1 MIKAVIFDMDGTLH
15 DTETVFH
22 AAWRKAAAIWD
33 VPDIETTLAD
43 CTGRNMAG
51 IEKYWCAKYETPS
64 YADFF
69 EARHRFFEEMTAD
82 GIPVK
87 EGAMEL
93 LCYLRDHGYKLAL
106 ATSTRRTG
114 AEQHLKD
121 TGMDGFFDV
130 VMTGNDVE
138 NGKPAP
144 DIFLRAAE
152 GLGIEPRYCL
162 GVEDSFNGIRG
173 LYAAGMKPVMVPDI
187 TQPTPEIQRMLWAQC
202 RTLADLIPLLEQSP
216 RYE

>member
-1 MIKAVIFDMDGTLH
+1 MIEAVIFDMDGTLH

-22 AAWRKAAAIWD
+22 AAWRKAAAIWN

-51 IEKYWCAKYETPS
+51 IETYWCAKYKTPS
-64 YADFF
+64 YAEFF

-93 LCYLRDHGYKLAL
+93 LTYLRDRGYKIAL
-106 ATSTRRTG
+106 ATSTRRSG
-114 AEQHLKD
+114 AEQHLRD
-121 TGMDGFFDV
+121 TGMDSFFDV
-130 VMTGNDVE
+130 VMTGSDVE

-152 GLGIEPRYCL
+152 GLGVDPQNCV

-187 TQPTPEIQRMLWAQC
+187 TLPTPEIQRMLWAQC
-202 RTLADLIPLLEQSP
+202 RRLTDLIPLLE
-216 RYE
+216 R

>member
-1 MIKAVIFDMDGTLH
+1 MIEAVIFDMDGTLH

-43 CTGRNMAG
+43 CTGRNMLG
-51 IEKYWCAKYETPS
+51 IAQYWRAKYDYPS
-64 YADFF
+64 YEDFF

-93 LCYLRDHGYKLAL
+93 LSYLRDHGYKLAL
-106 ATSTRRTG
+106 ATSTRRVA
-114 AEQHLKD
+114 AEQHLID
-121 TGMDGFFDV
+121 TNMDGFFQV

-152 GLGIEPRYCL
+152 GLGVPPERCL

-173 LYAAGMKPVMVPDI
+173 LYAAGMKPVMVPDV
-187 TQPTPEIQRMLWAQC
+187 TQPTADIQRLLWAQC
-202 RTLADLIPLLEQSP
+202 RRLTDLIPLLE
-216 RYE
+216 RN

>member
-15 DTETVFH
+15 DTESVFH

-51 IEKYWCAKYETPS
+51 IEAYWCAKYESPS
-64 YADFF
+64 YEEFF
-69 EARHRFFEEMTAD
+69 QARHRFFEEMTAD
-82 GIPVK
+82 GIPVMP
-87 EGAMEL
+87 GAMEL
-93 LCYLRDHGYKLAL
+93 LCYLKEHGYPMAL
-106 ATSTRRTG
+106 ATSTRRTS
-114 AEQHLKD
+114 AIEHLED
-121 TGMDGFFDV
+121 TGMLGFFDV
-130 VMTGNDVE
+130 IMTGNDVQ

-152 GLGIEPRYCL
+152 GLGVEPQYCL

-173 LYAAGMKPVMVPDI
+173 LYAAGMKPVMVPDV
-187 TQPTPEIQRMLWAQC
+187 TQPTPEIQKLLWAQC
-202 RTLADLIPLLEQSP
+202 GKLTDLIPLLEQAP
-216 RYE
+216 RF

>member
-1 MIKAVIFDMDGTLH
+1 MIEAVIFDMDGTLH

-22 AAWRKAAAIWD
+22 AAWRKAAAIWN

-64 YADFF
+64 YAEFF
-69 EARHRFFEEMTAD
+69 EARHRFFEEMSAD

-93 LCYLRDHGYKLAL
+93 LTYLRDHGYKIAL
-106 ATSTRRTG
+106 ATSTRRSG
-114 AEQHLKD
+114 AEQHLRD
-121 TGMDGFFDV
+121 TGMELFFDV

-152 GLGIEPRYCL
+152 GLGVAPQNCV

-187 TQPTPEIQRMLWAQC
+187 TLPTPEIQRMLWAQC
-202 RTLADLIPLLEQSP
+202 RRLNDLIPLLE
-216 RYE
+216 RC

>member
-1 MIKAVIFDMDGTLH
+1 MIEAVIFDMDGTLH

-51 IEKYWCAKYETPS
+51 IAQYWRAKYETPS
-64 YADFF
+64 YEEFF

-93 LCYLRDHGYKLAL
+93 LSYLKERGYKIAL
-106 ATSTRRTG
+106 ATSTRRSG

-152 GLGIEPRYCL
+152 GLGVDPQNCI

-173 LYAAGMKPVMVPDI
+173 LYAAGIKPVMVPDI
-187 TQPTPEIQRMLWAQC
+187 TQPTAEIRQLLWAEC
-202 RTLADLIPLLEQSP
+202 RTLSALIPLLERIS
-216 RYE
+216 R

>member
-1 MIKAVIFDMDGTLH
+1 VIEAVIFDMDGTLH

-51 IEKYWCAKYETPS
+51 IEKYWCAKYKSPS
-64 YADFF
+64 YEEFF

-93 LCYLRDHGYKLAL
+93 LSYLKERGYKIGL
-106 ATSTRRTG
+106 ATSTRRSG
-114 AEQHLKD
+114 AEAHLRD

-152 GLGIEPRYCL
+152 GLGVAPQHCV

-187 TQPTPEIQRMLWAQC
+187 TLPTPEIQRMLWAQC
-202 RTLADLIPLLEQSP
+202 RRLTDLIPLLE
-216 RYE
+216 R

>member
-15 DTETVFH
+15 ETESVFH

-51 IEKYWCAKYETPS
+51 IEAYWCAKYESPS
-64 YADFF
+64 YEEFF
-69 EARHRFFEEMTAD
+69 QARHRFFEEMTAD

-93 LCYLRDHGYKLAL
+93 LTYLRDRGYKLAL
-106 ATSTRRTG
+106 ATSTRRTS
-114 AEQHLKD
+114 AIEHLRD
-121 TGMDGFFDV
+121 TNMEAFFEV

-144 DIFLRAAE
+144 DIFLSAAE
-152 GLGIEPRYCL
+152 GLGVDPGECI
-162 GVEDSFNGIRG
+162 GVEDSFNGILG
-173 LYAAGMKPVMVPDI
+173 LSAAGMKPVLVPDVMP
-187 TQPTPEIQRMLWAQC
+187 PTLAIQRLLWAQC
-202 RTLADLIPLLEQSP
+202 RRLTDLIPVLEQMP
-216 RYE
+216 MHL